1 MSTMLKPFCQ
11 FGTASRSLRI
21 FPKSS
26 ADQAS
31 KSPNN
36 PLTRDI
42 IGEWQQT
49 EARFLAQ

>member
-1 MSTMLKPFCQ
+1 MLKPFCQ

-21 FPKSS
+21 FQQSS

-31 KSPNN
+31 RSPNN

-42 IGEWQQT
+42 IGEWLQT
-49 EARFLAQ
+49 EARFLA